1 MPSNSEPF
9 DIVVFP
15 GNSHFHLGNVDEW
28 FHKDSY
34 DKVSVQ
40 QRNNRNEDSQIKF
53 KCVTAVSLY
62 SGNKILSFAIYY
74 FPITLHSFLSLLVL
88 VLSCGHAVCA
98 TTNTTG

>member
-1 MPSNSEPF
+1 MPF
-9 DIVVFP
+9 GIVLFP
-15 GNSHFHLGNVDEW
+15 GNSHFHLFPRNVDEW

-40 QRNNRNEDSQIKF
+40 QHNNRNEDSQIKF
-53 KCVTAVSLY
+53 ICVTAVLLY

-74 FPITLHSFLSLLVL
+74 FQITLHSFLLLLVL